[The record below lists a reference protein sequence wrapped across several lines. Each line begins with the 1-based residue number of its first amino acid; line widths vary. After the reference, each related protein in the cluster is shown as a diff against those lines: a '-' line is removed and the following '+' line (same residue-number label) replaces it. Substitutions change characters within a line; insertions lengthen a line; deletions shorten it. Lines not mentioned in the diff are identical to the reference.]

1 MPQSHGCIP
10 QSVSQP
16 GAAGPGPDR
25 VSGMGRLGR
34 AADPAAVQ
42 PYAGHR
48 RPGGARRAGHAQPAG
63 LRRRVDRACSVAL
76 ALGLLLS
83 ATGCASLVGRA
94 TAGLSANLSAG
105 IENHDDP
112 ATVQA
117 ALPAYLLL
125 MDGLVEGAPDNA
137 DLLLSAARLYGT
149 YAGVFVDDP
158 ERAVRLAR
166 RAHGYA
172 SRAFCPG
179 HRALCE
185 SRGQPFEAFEAA
197 VAQVGADE
205 APALFGFASAW
216 AGMIQADSGNW
227 SMIADIPKVQLL
239 LRRVVELSPTLD
251 AGQPQ
256 LYLGVLSTLLPPAY
270 GGKPEEGRAHFEQ
283 ALALSGGN
291 NQMVRVLYAQHYT
304 RLVFDRELHDRLL
317 AEVMAADPDVRGLV
331 LVNALA
337 RQRAG
342 ELQAS
347 ADAYF

>member
-1 MPQSHGCIP
+1 MPQGHQAIP
-10 QSVSQP
+10 
-16 GAAGPGPDR
+16 
-25 VSGMGRLGR
+25 
-34 AADPAAVQ
+34 
-42 PYAGHR
+42 
-48 RPGGARRAGHAQPAG
+48 
-63 LRRRVDRACSVAL
+63 LRRRRGLPAGVAA
-76 ALGLLLS
+76 ALLCLLLGCVS
-83 ATGCASLVGRA
+83 GCASLVGRA

-112 ATVQA
+112 ETVQA

-125 MDGLVEGAPDNA
+125 MDGLVEGDPDNA
-137 DLLLSAARLYGT
+137 TVLLAAARLYGT
-149 YAGVFVDDP
+149 YAGVFVDQP

-172 SRAFCPG
+172 ARAFCPG
-179 HRALCE
+179 HPALCQ

-197 VAQVGADE
+197 VVRVDASQ
-205 APALFGFASAW
+205 APALFGFAAAW

-239 LRRVVELSPTLD
+239 LQRVVELAPTLE

-270 GGKPEEGRAHFEQ
+270 GGKPELGRAHFER
-283 ALALSGGN
+283 ALELSDGR
-291 NQMVRVLYAQHYT
+291 NQMVRVLFAQHYT

-331 LVNALA
+331 LVNTLA

>member
-1 MPQSHGCIP
+1 
-10 QSVSQP
+10 
-16 GAAGPGPDR
+16 
-25 VSGMGRLGR
+25 
-34 AADPAAVQ
+34 
-42 PYAGHR
+42 
-48 RPGGARRAGHAQPAG
+48 
-63 LRRRVDRACSVAL
+63 
-76 ALGLLLS
+76 LS
-83 ATGCASLVGRA
+83 SSL
-94 TAGLSANLSAG
+94 TAG

-125 MDGLVEGAPDNA
+125 LDGLVEGDPDNA
-137 DLLLSAARLYGT
+137 DLLLAAARLYGT
-149 YAGVFVDDP
+149 YAGVFVDQP

-172 SRAFCPG
+172 GRAFCPG
-179 HRALCE
+179 HEQICQ
-185 SRGQPFEAFEAA
+185 SRGQPFETFEAA
-197 VAQVGADE
+197 VARIDAGQ
-205 APALFGFASAW
+205 APALFGFAAAW

-239 LRRVVELSPTLD
+239 LQRVVELAPALE

-283 ALALSGGN
+283 SLALSGGR

-317 AEVMAADPDVRGLV
+317 AEVMAADPDVPGLV
-331 LVNALA
+331 LVNTLA

>member
-1 MPQSHGCIP
+1 MTRCLP
-10 QSVSQP
+10 
-16 GAAGPGPDR
+16 AAPDR
-25 VSGMGRLGR
+25 VRTPLHHVV
-34 AADPAAVQ
+34 AA
-42 PYAGHR
+42 
-48 RPGGARRAGHAQPAG
+48 
-63 LRRRVDRACSVAL
+63 LT
-76 ALGLLLS
+76 LGLLL
-83 ATGCASLVGRA
+83 TTGGCASLVGRA
-94 TAGLSANLSAG
+94 TAGLSANLTAG
-105 IENHDDP
+105 IANHDDP
-112 ATVQA
+112 ATVKS

-125 MDGLVEGAPDNA
+125 MDGLVEGDPDNA
-137 DLLLSAARLYGT
+137 DLLLAAAQLYGT
-149 YAGVFVDDP
+149 YAGVFVDQP

-179 HRALCE
+179 HPALCE

-197 VAQVGADE
+197 AARVEASE

-239 LRRVVELSPTLD
+239 LQRVVALAPALE

-283 ALALSGGN
+283 ALALSGGD

-317 AEVMAADPDVRGLV
+317 AEVMASAPDVRGLV